1 MIICD
6 SNKTNSHQ
14 IASKMAQ
21 NLEAILMSIFKY
33 SGNKTPLHFI
43 IITDETTIV
52 MIQKTMKDT
61 VGKFLSEQVYY
72 SLWYNFPRI
81 LVEFARLDS
90 ITEKYWRKIDDMKK
104 LFGNND
110 PEEISEQRENVIY
123 KTNNKYN
130 HDLYYIALFYHVGLP
145 EEIEKLI
152 ALDIDLRFR

>member
-72 SLWYNFPRI
+72 SL
-81 LVEFARLDS
+81 
-90 ITEKYWRKIDDMKK
+90 
-104 LFGNND
+104 
-110 PEEISEQRENVIY
+110 
-123 KTNNKYN
+123 
-130 HDLYYIALFYHVGLP
+130 
-145 EEIEKLI
+145 
-152 ALDIDLRFR
+152 